1 MASCSWEQFR
11 IFGEGFAKTFVSCFF
26 VWFTQ
31 TLLDYRALYCPAPS
45 SPLLAIY
52 GMIDGGEVSKL
63 EECFLCKIHFFEVVG
78 QSVLRLYR
86 MEKGLPLVRSLMPE
100 IPEVHFHNVAFIF
113 EKKPS
118 IDTLLFL

>member
-1 MASCSWEQFR
+1 MEVRKVVDDGLLLLGAIQDLRRRFCQNF
-11 IFGEGFAKTFVSCFF
+11 CFLLF
-26 VWFTQ
+26 CLFPQ
-31 TLLDYRALYCPAPS
+31 PFLDYRALYCPSPS

-63 EECFLCKIHFFEVVG
+63 EECFFCKIPFFEVVG

-100 IPEVHFHNVAFIF
+100 IPEVHSTILYSYHNFV
-113 EKKPS
+113 
-118 IDTLLFL
+118 